1 MGIFDSFKSKAS
13 ELMDKAGDVAGDLT
27 DKAKDGAGDLTEK
40 ARNQLGDRG
49 DQAGDQASDMADDA
63 TGGRFG
69 DQVDQGV
76 DIAKQRM
83 GDADEAMRAEADQ
96 QS

>member
-13 ELMDKAGDVAGDLT
+13 ELMNKAGDVAGDLT
-27 DKAKDGAGDLTEK
+27 DKAKDGEGDLTEK
-40 ARNQLGDRG
+40 ARNQMGDRG
-49 DQAGDQASDMADDA
+49 SQAGDMADDA

-69 DQVDQGV
+69 DQIDQGV
-76 DIAKQRM
+76 DIARQRM
-83 GDADEAMRAEADQ
+83 GDADEAMRADVDQ